1 MERVLFDNNYD
12 TNRKDDVSECNSVF
26 KSSIRNKSNNV
37 FQEPIFLAHRV
48 SLFIGNRGLRGC
60 VNETAG
66 VLSGYA
72 VENQCL
78 WKEAV

>member
-1 MERVLFDNNYD
+1 MEKTTFRSATPFSSLQYGRENINNL
-12 TNRKDDVSECNSVF
+12 
-26 KSSIRNKSNNV
+26 
-37 FQEPIFLAHRV
+37 FQEPIFLAQQV
-48 SLFIGNRGLRGC
+48 SLFVGNRGLRGC

-72 VENQCL
+72 VKNQCL